1 MSKELKPCPF
11 CGGEAE
17 FHVIAKSASHG
28 EHFLLLKLFVQNV
41 RYLHLSNILLELI
54 WIATELL
61 WYAMTKE
68 ILQ

>member
-1 MSKELKPCPF
+1 MSESLKSCPF

-17 FHVIAKSASHG
+17 FHVIANSASHG
-28 EHFLLLKLFVQNV
+28 GASLFLKLFVQNV